1 MQLIDRVQRT
11 IGKRY
16 YTFMPTEK
24 LIALVGNAESAKSA
38 SMLIETLKER
48 LAHQDGSLDRVDWS
62 SAALTGALLSSC
74 RMQHARFC
82 DGQLRGVYFGYA
94 ELRWADFQRADLREA
109 HFREASLARSNFD
122 RANLD
127 GANFARA
134 ELTSAS
140 FIGARLTNANF
151 WGANIRGANFNGAS
165 MVNCNMTDTIFD
177 ETTIMPS
184 GEPSSDCVHWDRFTA
199 VQTLKRA

>member
-16 YTFMPTEK
+16 YTLMPTEK
-24 LIALVGNAESAKSA
+24 LIALVGNAESAETA
-38 SMLIETLKER
+38 NVMIETLKER
-48 LAHQDGSLDRVDWS
+48 LAHQDGSLDHVDWS
-62 SAALTGALLSSC
+62 SAVLTSALLSSC

-82 DGQLRGVYFGYA
+82 DGQLRGAYFGYSD
-94 ELRWADFQRADLREA
+94 LQWADFQRADLREA
-109 HFREASLARSNFD
+109 HFREASLVRSKFH

-134 ELTSAS
+134 ELASAS
-140 FIGARLTNANF
+140 FAGASLTNANF
-151 WGANIRGANFNGAS
+151 WGANIRGANFTGAS
-165 MVNCNMTDTIFD
+165 LVNCYMAHTIFD

-184 GEPSSDCVHWDRFTA
+184 GEPSSDCVPWDRFTA
-199 VQTLKRA
+199 VKTLKRA